1 MNKKSLRFYRT
12 HATHRGEKRHERHI
26 RSELQKRK
34 ERRRL
39 LEGGKK
45 AIQLKKSQD
54 YEKRYFFDYVHI
66 KAPQHFSFVEN
77 EKETL
82 HFINTIRLYYQKHRK
97 VYINLK
103 HVKYVTTDALL
114 LLLSN
119 MYRFRTKK
127 MDFNGNFPNDPKV
140 KSQVEDSGFF
150 NKLYGNLPKR
160 QSYDIVG
167 NSTFHTHANTVG
179 DPVLADRIIKRL
191 SKDIWGEEKRCLGV
205 QRVIL
210 ELMQNTNNHAGE
222 LKGDQHWWMSSSYDK
237 DKNEATI
244 SFIDFGKGIFR
255 SLDNK
260 KPGEKFYGW
269 RQRFLGLFP
278 WADTDEKR
286 FKEILQGGLYNNE
299 PKTSTNLYY
308 RGKGLPGIYKAHSNN
323 ALSSLFIIS
332 NHVFADIDNNH
343 YYILSDEFLGT
354 FVSFKINYNSVS
366 IK

>member
-1 MNKKSLRFYRT
+1 MKKSLRFYRM
-12 HATHRGEKRHERHI
+12 HAAQRGEKSHRRYV
-26 RSELQKRK
+26 RSELHKK
-34 ERRRL
+34 KIRRWVS
-39 LEGGKK
+39 EGGRRALEIKK
-45 AIQLKKSQD
+45 QQD
-54 YEKRYFFDYVHI
+54 FEKRNFFDYVHI
-66 KAPQHFSFVEN
+66 KAPQLFSFVEN
-77 EKETL
+77 EKDTL
-82 HFINTIRLYYQKHRK
+82 KFINAIRLNYRNHRK

-103 HVKYVTTDALL
+103 QVKYVTTDALL

-127 MDFNGNFPNDPKV
+127 LDFNGNHPNDPKV
-140 KSQVEDSGFF
+140 RKQVMDSGFF
-150 NKLYGNLPKR
+150 KKLYGNLPR
-160 QSYDIVG
+160 NQSYDIVG

-179 DPVLADRIIKRL
+179 DPILADKIIKRL

-210 ELMQNTNNHAGE
+210 ELMQNTNNHAGD
-222 LKGDQHWWMSSSYDK
+222 LKGDQHWWMSSSYDEE
-237 DKNEATI
+237 KNEATI

-269 RQRFLGLFP
+269 RQRFLKLFP

-286 FKEILQGGLYNNE
+286 FKEILQGGLYNNT
-299 PKTSTNLYY
+299 PTTSTKLYY
-308 RGKGLPGIYKAHSNN
+308 RGKGLPGIYKAHTNK

-332 NHVFADIDNNH
+332 NYVYADIDNNKFH
-343 YYILSDEFLGT
+343 LLDDEFLGT
-354 FVSFKINYNSVS
+354 FVSWKININSVN

>member
-1 MNKKSLRFYRT
+1 MKKSRLYYRF
-12 HATHRGEKRHERHI
+12 HAAHRDDKLHQRHVRSKLKKKKIRRWLSEGGERAKEIKIAHDFEKRH
-26 RSELQKRK
+26 
-34 ERRRL
+34 
-39 LEGGKK
+39 
-45 AIQLKKSQD
+45 
-54 YEKRYFFDYVHI
+54 FFDYVHI
-66 KAPQHFSFVEN
+66 KAPKYFSFVEN

-82 HFINTIRLYYQKHRK
+82 KFINTIRLNFTKHRK
-97 VYINLK
+97 VYINLRN
-103 HVKYVTTDALL
+103 VKYVTTDALL

-119 MYRFRTKK
+119 MYRFRTKN

-140 KSQVEDSGFF
+140 RKQVDDSGFF
-150 NKLYGNLPKR
+150 KKLYGNLPR
-160 QSYDIVG
+160 SQSYDIVG

-179 DPVLADRIIKRL
+179 DPVLADKIIKRL
-191 SKDIWGEEKRCLGV
+191 SNDIWGEEKRCLGV

-237 DKNEATI
+237 EKNEATI

-269 RQRFLGLFP
+269 RQRFFNLFP

-286 FKEILQGGLYNNE
+286 FKEILQGGLYNNV
-299 PKTSTNLYY
+299 PTTSTKLYY
-308 RGKGLPGIYKAHSNN
+308 RGKGLPGIYKAHANK

-332 NHVFADIDNNH
+332 NYVFADIDNDKYHLLN
-343 YYILSDEFLGT
+343 DEFLGT
-354 FVSFKINYNSVS
+354 FVSWKININSVN